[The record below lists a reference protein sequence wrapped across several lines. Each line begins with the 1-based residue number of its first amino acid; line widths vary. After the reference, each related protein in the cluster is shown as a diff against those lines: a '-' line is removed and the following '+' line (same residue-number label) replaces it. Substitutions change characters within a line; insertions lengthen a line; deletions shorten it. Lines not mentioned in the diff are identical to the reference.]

1 MAKIHNLAYDLN
13 VQEPQTDEAAQVKT
27 APKPKHKRASVMGV
41 LALSVIALALFSA
54 MMFGRVEISKL
65 MSEQTTQLQ
74 ELEKLQSENISLQSE
89 LAQKKNMTKVEEYA
103 EQQLGL
109 QKLDKTQ
116 TEYIRLETKDK
127 ASVVKNDDD
136 NVFVRIKNWFSS
148 ALEYIGL

>member
-1 MAKIHNLAYDLN
+1 MAKIHNLAYDYA
-13 VQEPQTDEAAQVKT
+13 QEPQTEEAVQPKVS
-27 APKPKHKRASVMGV
+27 PKPKHKRASVLGV

-65 MSEQTTQLQ
+65 ISEQTTQLE

-103 EQQLGL
+103 EEKLGL

-116 TEYIRLETKDK
+116 TEYIRLETQDK

-136 NVFVRIKNWFSS
+136 NVFVRIKNWFGSV
-148 ALEYIGL
+148 LEYIGL